1 MNIFKNGFNGL
12 LAAMLCLPA
21 MCLQAR
27 EYHVMP
33 TGADHQPGTV
43 EKPLRTINA
52 AAQLALPGD
61 TVTVHAGVYREWVNP
76 LNGGESDSRRILYRA
91 AEGEKVELK
100 GSEVVDNW
108 EKVKKQPGVWKA
120 VVPNS
125 LFGDFNPFAEELKG
139 DWFWGQGRIHHLAEV
154 YLNDVSLYE
163 VVSLEKVLKPD
174 TIRSSACHG
183 EGNRC
188 TFALAADGQ
197 IEFFYL
203 DVDARDERKCL

>member
-21 MCLQAR
+21 MGLQAR
-27 EYHVMP
+27 ESHVMP

-100 GSEVVDNW
+100 GSEVVNNW
-108 EKVKKQPGVWKA
+108 EKVKPKSVISVMMITTLVFVQM
-120 VVPNS
+120 S
-125 LFGDFNPFAEELKG
+125 LRF
-139 DWFWGQGRIHHLAEV
+139 
-154 YLNDVSLYE
+154 
-163 VVSLEKVLKPD
+163 
-174 TIRSSACHG
+174 
-183 EGNRC
+183 EGAMGFHCNRK
-188 TFALAADGQ
+188 T
-197 IEFFYL
+197 
-203 DVDARDERKCL
+203 ERQMTKRKFVCA

>member
-12 LAAMLCLPA
+12 LAVMLCLPA
-21 MCLQAR
+21 MGLQAR

-61 TVTVHAGVYREWVNP
+61 TVTVHTGVYREWVNP

-108 EKVKKQPGVWKA
+108 EKVKPKSVIRLLCANKL
-120 VVPNS
+120 S
-125 LFGDFNPFAEELKG
+125 FCHLPFRFSVAMEPHCALK
-139 DWFWGQGRIHHLAEV
+139 
-154 YLNDVSLYE
+154 
-163 VVSLEKVLKPD
+163 
-174 TIRSSACHG
+174 T
-183 EGNRC
+183 
-188 TFALAADGQ
+188 
-197 IEFFYL
+197 
-203 DVDARDERKCL
+203 